1 MSFNRITRKLTS
13 MYNASSGS
21 ADFTMKQSKKT
32 CINTDVMQKDS
43 GSPFKGC
50 LVKKTNK
57 KTNKQI
63 NKTKFRRRFGL
74 KFFLTR
80 LSSCLSVHKLLALKY

>member
-1 MSFNRITRKLTS
+1 
-13 MYNASSGS
+13 MYNALSGS

-43 GSPFKGC
+43 GSPFQGC

-57 KTNKQI
+57 QTNKQ
-63 NKTKFRRRFGL
+63 NKI
-74 KFFLTR
+74 
-80 LSSCLSVHKLLALKY
+80 

>member
-13 MYNASSGS
+13 MYNALSGS

-32 CINTDVMQKDS
+32 CINTDVMQKVVEVLSKDVWL
-43 GSPFKGC
+43 K
-50 LVKKTNK
+50 KKTNK
-57 KTNKQI
+57 KI

-74 KFFLTR
+74 KLFLTR

>member
-1 MSFNRITRKLTS
+1 
-13 MYNASSGS
+13 MYNALSGS

-57 KTNKQI
+57 KKQ
-63 NKTKFRRRFGL
+63 NKTKQN
-74 KFFLTR
+74 KI
-80 LSSCLSVHKLLALKY
+80 

>member
-1 MSFNRITRKLTS
+1 
-13 MYNASSGS
+13 MYNALSGS

-50 LVKKTNK
+50 LVKK
-57 KTNKQI
+57 KTNKQTS
-63 NKTKFRRRFGL
+63 NKTNLGVGL
-74 KFFLTR
+74 
-80 LSSCLSVHKLLALKY
+80 V

>member
-50 LVKKTNK
+50 LVKK

>member
-13 MYNASSGS
+13 MYNASSES

-43 GSPFKGC
+43 GSPIKGC
-50 LVKKTNK
+50 LVKKK
-57 KTNKQI
+57 NKQA
-63 NKTKFRRRFGL
+63 NKQNKI
-74 KFFLTR
+74 
-80 LSSCLSVHKLLALKY
+80 

>member
-43 GSPFKGC
+43 GSPIKGC
-50 LVKKTNK
+50 LVKK

>member
-1 MSFNRITRKLTS
+1 
-13 MYNASSGS
+13 MYNALSGS
-21 ADFTMKQSKKT
+21 ADFTMKQSKKA

-57 KTNKQI
+57 QTNKQ
-63 NKTKFRRRFGL
+63 NKI
-74 KFFLTR
+74 
-80 LSSCLSVHKLLALKY
+80 